1 LGIKGSK
8 RRHSGQALL
17 LALALAAAWSPAH
30 AFKLF
35 GMKFFEKP
43 NQEQKNEDT
52 IGEPVEYSVDFD
64 VSEATGL
71 DGKSETKDLKKT
83 LEAASGL
90 WKDKDKPASGVSG
103 LLAKARSDYRRLL
116 DTLYGQGRYGGSI
129 SIKADGREVGGLP
142 PDAELSQPVKIR
154 VSVEPGPP
162 FLFGRTEIVN
172 QAPPTT
178 DRRDKVPL
186 PQDQGFAPGQ
196 LARSGTILKAGALA
210 TEAWRQQGYP
220 KAEVATQRVVA
231 AHRTSTVDATIEMEP
246 GRKAYYGPVTVK
258 GTDRMDPAF
267 VAWMAG
273 LPQGQEYDPD
283 DVDRAN
289 KRLMRLG
296 VFRSSRFE
304 EADVI
309 DPDGLM
315 PMSLIVQERPLH
327 RFGVGADYST
337 LDGAGFQTYW
347 LHRNLFGHAE
357 SLKLEAKVAG
367 FGNTI
372 NPADLTYRAGATFT
386 RPGVFT
392 PDTDFVA
399 SVIGDREVLD
409 IYTRTSVTGLI
420 GFNRIFTDELSGK
433 LFLIGGPSR
442 FDDDF
447 GTRNF
452 LDVGVLGGLT
462 YDTRDNKTDPT
473 GGYYLDGTVQPYY
486 EFNYGNPAV
495 RMVAEGRAYYG
506 FGADRRI
513 VLAGRLKLGSIVG
526 PSIAETAPDKLFLA
540 GGGGSVRGYAYRN
553 IGVRGP
559 GGIVTGG
566 RSLVEASAEL
576 RAHITDSIG
585 VVGFVDAGYVGAD
598 SVPDFSQ
605 KFRVGVGAGL
615 RYYTGLGPLR
625 ADVAFPLDRHKGDPS
640 LAFYIGLGQAF

>member
-1 LGIKGSK
+1 MGIKVSK
-8 RRHSGQALL
+8 HPHKGQALL
-17 LALALAAAWSPAH
+17 LALALAAAWSPAY

-35 GMKFFEKP
+35 GVKFFERP

-52 IGEPVEYSVDFD
+52 IGEPVVYSVDFN
-64 VSEATGL
+64 VSNATRF
-71 DGKSETKDLKKT
+71 DGNSETKDVKKT
-83 LEAASGL
+83 LEAASAL
-90 WKDKDKPASGVSG
+90 WRDKDKPASGVSG
-103 LLAKARSDYRRLL
+103 LLSKARSDYRRLL

-129 SIKADGREVGGLP
+129 SIKADGREVSELP
-142 PDAELSQPVKIR
+142 PDVELSQPVKIS
-154 VSVEPGPP
+154 VSVDPGPS
-162 FLFGRTEIVN
+162 FLFGRTAIAS
-172 QAPPTT
+172 QAPTT
-178 DRRDKVPL
+178 TNRRDKVPL

-196 LARSGTILKAGALA
+196 LARSGTILKADALA

-220 KAEVATQRVVA
+220 KAKVASQRVVA
-231 AHRTSTVDATIEMEP
+231 AHRTNTVDATIEMKP
-246 GRKAYYGPVTVK
+246 GRKAYYGPVAVR

-273 LPQGQEYDPD
+273 LPRGQEYDPD
-283 DVDRAN
+283 DIDRAN

-304 EADVI
+304 EANVI

-315 PMSLIVQERPLH
+315 PINLIVQERPLH

-337 LDGAGFQTYW
+337 LDGAGLKAYW

-357 SLKLEAKVAG
+357 SLKLETKVAG
-367 FGNTI
+367 FGNTT
-372 NPADLTYRAGATFT
+372 NPADLTYRAGVSFT

-392 PDTDFVA
+392 PDSDLVA
-399 SVIGDREVLD
+399 SVVGDREVLD
-409 IYTRTSVTGLI
+409 IYTRTSITGLI

-433 LFLIGGPSR
+433 LFLAGGPSR
-442 FDDDF
+442 FNDDF
-447 GTRNF
+447 GIRDF
-452 LDVGVLGGLT
+452 LDVGVLGGLI

-473 GGYYLDGTVQPYY
+473 SGYYLDGTVHPFY

-495 RMVAEGRAYYG
+495 RMEAEGRAYYG
-506 FGADRRI
+506 FGKDRRF
-513 VLAGRLKLGSIVG
+513 VLAGRLKVGSIVG

-553 IGVRGP
+553 IGVEGP

-566 RSLVEASAEL
+566 RSLAEASAEL

-585 VVGFVDAGYVGAD
+585 VVCFVDAGYVGAD

-625 ADVAFPLDRHKGDPS
+625 ADVAVPLDRHEGDPR

>member
-1 LGIKGSK
+1 
-8 RRHSGQALL
+8 
-17 LALALAAAWSPAH
+17 
-30 AFKLF
+30 
-35 GMKFFEKP
+35 MK
-43 NQEQKNEDT
+43 
-52 IGEPVEYSVDFD
+52 
-64 VSEATGL
+64 
-71 DGKSETKDLKKT
+71 
-83 LEAASGL
+83 
-90 WKDKDKPASGVSG
+90 
-103 LLAKARSDYRRLL
+103 
-116 DTLYGQGRYGGSI
+116 
-129 SIKADGREVGGLP
+129 
-142 PDAELSQPVKIR
+142 
-154 VSVEPGPP
+154 
-162 FLFGRTEIVN
+162 
-172 QAPPTT
+172 
-178 DRRDKVPL
+178 
-186 PQDQGFAPGQ
+186 
-196 LARSGTILKAGALA
+196 
-210 TEAWRQQGYP
+210 
-220 KAEVATQRVVA
+220 
-231 AHRTSTVDATIEMEP
+231 P

-273 LPQGQEYDPD
+273 LPRGQEYDPD
-283 DVDRAN
+283 DIDRAN

-337 LDGAGFQTYW
+337 VDGAGFQTYW

-372 NPADLTYRAGATFT
+372 DPADLTYRAGVTFT

-420 GFNRIFTDELSGK
+420 GFNRIFSDELSGK
-433 LFLIGGPSR
+433 LFLTGGPSR

-447 GTRNF
+447 GTRDF

-462 YDTRDNKTDPT
+462 YDARDNKTDPT
-473 GGYYLDGTVQPYY
+473 SGYYLDGIVHPFY

-506 FGADRRI
+506 FGEDKRI

-553 IGVRGP
+553 IGVNGP

-566 RSLVEASAEL
+566 RSLIEASAEL
-576 RAHITDSIG
+576 RARITDSIG
-585 VVGFVDAGYVGAD
+585 AVGFVDAGYVGAD
-598 SVPDFSQ
+598 SIPDFSQ
-605 KFRVGVGAGL
+605 QFRVGVGAGL

-625 ADVAFPLDRHKGDPS
+625 ADVAFPLNRRKGDPS